1 MYSQVEE
8 VAGVFSWYLPV
19 PFLHTYLHTSH
30 PGPRKEIFAP
40 PHKSDYDVVGSL
52 TKIKVFPWG
61 ELPRRLLK
69 KPEFQSASE
78 MQARAPDSYFFL
90 SLSLS
95 HATCPSTAESSV
107 TTLGSSDTLA

>member
-1 MYSQVEE
+1 MVL
-8 VAGVFSWYLPV
+8 ACTLPTYLP
-19 PFLHTYLHTSH
+19 TYVSSWASKGNL
-30 PGPRKEIFAP
+30 RA

-78 MQARAPDSYFFL
+78 MQARAPDSYFFF

>member
-1 MYSQVEE
+1 MVL
-8 VAGVFSWYLPV
+8 ACTLPTYLP
-19 PFLHTYLHTSH
+19 TYVSSWASKGNL
-30 PGPRKEIFAP
+30 RA

>member
-1 MYSQVEE
+1 MVL
-8 VAGVFSWYLPV
+8 ACTLPTYLP
-19 PFLHTYLHTSH
+19 TYVSSWASKGNL
-30 PGPRKEIFAP
+30 RA

-78 MQARAPDSYFFL
+78 MQARASDSYFFF
-90 SLSLS
+90 SLSLPLPHNLS
-95 HATCPSTAESSV
+95 KHSRIV
-107 TTLGSSDTLA
+107 ITTLGSSDTLA

>member
-1 MYSQVEE
+1 MVL
-8 VAGVFSWYLPV
+8 ACTLPTYLP
-19 PFLHTYLHTSH
+19 TYVSSWASKGNL
-30 PGPRKEIFAP
+30 RA

-61 ELPRRLLK
+61 KLPRRLLR